1 MTCTQF
7 DALMDALDCPS
18 LTPDMAAHAVS
29 CPSCAA
35 KAAGYAAALAL
46 YRLPELESGID
57 LAPRINALLPFLPAP
72 RRIVSMRD
80 WLAAGVLLIVSMVL
94 VPLLAEFRLLSASYG
109 SGYTVPLALVLG
121 ISVSVYA
128 GLFIISH
135 LEQLA
140 KLLQNT
146 LSPR

>member
-1 MTCTQF
+1 
-7 DALMDALDCPS
+7 
-18 LTPDMAAHAVS
+18 
-29 CPSCAA
+29 
-35 KAAGYAAALAL
+35 
-46 YRLPELESGID
+46 
-57 LAPRINALLPFLPAP
+57 
-72 RRIVSMRD
+72 
-80 WLAAGVLLIVSMVL
+80 
-94 VPLLAEFRLLSASYG
+94 
-109 SGYTVPLALVLG
+109 VPLALVLG